1 MGESHGKDGTGL
13 YPDTLSYTTDLHS
26 LGQYVQ
32 EGRRLFFETML
43 WVDEPS
49 ASATIPP
56 MANMTDGL
64 NSLVGRALHDI
75 NLIALESTAK
85 AHNDG
90 GCPSMTV
97 TLKNL
102 SAETMGYF
110 LYTMMYACALSGV
123 MIGVNPF
130 DQPGVEA
137 YKSEMRKR
145 LA

>member
-1 MGESHGKDGTGL
+1 M
-13 YPDTLSYTTDLHS
+13 
-26 LGQYVQ
+26 
-32 EGRRLFFETML
+32 
-43 WVDEPS
+43 
-49 ASATIPP
+49 
-56 MANMTDGL
+56 
-64 NSLVGRALHDI
+64 

-90 GCPSMTV
+90 GCPSMMI
-97 TLKNL
+97 TLDSL
-102 SAETMGYF
+102 SPETMGYF

-130 DQPGVEA
+130 DQPWVEA